1 MYIVPLKVTIEDD
14 DLTELKQRGILYT
27 EAQTK
32 NKILQSIEWSLL
44 LGNKYFIFSLVDVI
58 TLDAV

>member
-14 DLTELKQRGILYT
+14 DLTEPKRGILYT
-27 EAQTK
+27 DAQTK